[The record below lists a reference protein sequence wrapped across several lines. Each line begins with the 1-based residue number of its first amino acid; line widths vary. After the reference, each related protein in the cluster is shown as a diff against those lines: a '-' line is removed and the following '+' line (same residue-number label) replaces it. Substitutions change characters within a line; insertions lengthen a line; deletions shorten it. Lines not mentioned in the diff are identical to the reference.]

1 MQKFY
6 LGKVVKPQGVKGE
19 LKIMPNVNNQ
29 NMIEDVKQIYFNND
43 NEAMDVVK
51 IVYRLGFVYLTIK
64 GIDDRN
70 KAENYRNFK
79 VYTLKSDIKTKQ
91 DEFLTEDLIGLNVF
105 DEDNVLIGTILE
117 IENYGA
123 NDIVTILEDK
133 REYSVAFLKNIFV
146 SITKQRIILNRKKY
160 DEAKLCE

>member
-123 NDIVTILEDK
+123 NDIVKILEDK